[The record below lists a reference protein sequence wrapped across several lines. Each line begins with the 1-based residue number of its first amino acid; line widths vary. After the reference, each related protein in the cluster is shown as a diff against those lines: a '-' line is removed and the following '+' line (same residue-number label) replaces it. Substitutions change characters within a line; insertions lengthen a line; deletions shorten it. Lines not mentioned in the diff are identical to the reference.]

1 LRFEFHQ
8 FAGFDA
14 DASTLCRASTGVA
27 GNNAGGKR
35 VLDDRRIGI
44 QNLRTHQQTKP
55 GHSEGSLVADTSVP
69 WWKRQARAFAAV
81 ALTLAA
87 FAAAY
92 FVEHPV
98 VANVGDLA
106 WQFAFSR
113 RPLPEVPGP
122 AIRQIRTTH
131 PDYRHISLFWSHIG
145 AAAALND
152 LDGDG
157 LPNDVCYVDTRT
169 DQVIVAPVP
178 GTGDRYKP
186 FALDFNAGPA
196 KLFDR
201 ATMAPLGCLPGDL
214 DEDGRIDLIVY
225 FAGRTPVL
233 LLSRPAEGG
242 DNQLSGKNFVPVDII
257 PGGDLFVT
265 GSATLADLD
274 GDGHLDLV
282 IVNYNRDGSAIFDP
296 NATTPVAMPD
306 SFSRAFNGGGIH
318 IYRCLSQEKN
328 GSRTVGCAE
337 VVDALPRDLPKGWGL
352 AVAACDIDGDLLPEL
367 YVANDF
373 GPDRLLW
380 NRSTPGRMRFDVVEG
395 ERSLNKASSKAVGRD
410 SFKGMGVDFAD
421 LNGDRVPDI
430 FVSNITT
437 KLGFQE
443 GQLVFLSTGST
454 VDKLAKGV
462 APYVEAGESLGLA
475 RSGWAWD
482 AKLDDFN
489 NDGVLEAVQAL
500 GYLKGRTSRWP
511 EMQEAGFM
519 NDRLAASPYYWP
531 SLLLSDDIAGR
542 ERNAF
547 YVRAGTRYVNISD
560 KIGFG
565 EDNPSRGIAI
575 ADVDGDGKLD
585 MVVANMWGPATYYHN
600 ECRQCGDFLGL
611 HLRLPVAKGEVAG
624 TIVRPGHPGKDVAV
638 RPAIGAAVTVTRA
651 DGPVLT
657 RQVDGG
663 NGHSGKRSP
672 DLHFGLGANTGPVRV
687 DIRWRDANGHP
698 RHETH
703 QLAPGWHTVVLGSD
717 G

>member
-1 LRFEFHQ
+1 VS
-8 FAGFDA
+8 D
-14 DASTLCRASTGVA
+14 
-27 GNNAGGKR
+27 
-35 VLDDRRIGI
+35 IG
-44 QNLRTHQQTKP
+44 
-55 GHSEGSLVADTSVP
+55 VP
-69 WWKRQARAFAAV
+69 WWKRQARTFAAM

-87 FAAAY
+87 FAVAY
-92 FVEHPV
+92 LVEHPV
-98 VANVGDLA
+98 AANVDDLA
-106 WQFAFSR
+106 WQFAFSH

-122 AIRQIRTTH
+122 VIRQIRITH
-131 PDYRHISLFWSHIG
+131 PDYRHIALFWSQLG

-157 LPNDVCYVDTRT
+157 LANDVCYVDTRT
-169 DQVIVAPVP
+169 DQVIIAPVP

-186 FALDFNAGPA
+186 FALDFNAGAA

-214 DEDGRIDLIVY
+214 DEDGRIDLVVY

-242 DNQLSGKNFVPVDII
+242 DSQLNAKNFVPVDIM
-257 PGGDLFVT
+257 PGGALFVT
-265 GSATLADLD
+265 ASATLADLD

-282 IVNYNRDGSAIFDP
+282 IVNYNADGSAIFDP

-306 SFSRAFNGGGIH
+306 SLSRAFNGGGIH
-318 IYRCLSQEKN
+318 IYRCLPQEKN
-328 GSRTVGCAE
+328 GSRTAGCSE
-337 VVDALPRDLPKGWGL
+337 VADALPSDLPKGWGL
-352 AVAACDIDGDLLPEL
+352 AVAASDIDSDLLPEL

-380 NRSTPGRMRFDVVEG
+380 NRSTPGRMRFEVVAG
-395 ERSLNKASSKAVGRD
+395 ERSLNKASSKVIGRD

-421 LNGDRVPDI
+421 LNGDGIPDI
-430 FVSNITT
+430 FVSNITS

-443 GQLVFLSTGST
+443 GQLVFLSTGASAE
-454 VDKLAKGV
+454 KLAKGV

-482 AKLDDFN
+482 VKLDDFN
-489 NDGVLEAVQAL
+489 NDGVLEVVQAL

-519 NDRLAASPYYWP
+519 NDGLVASPYYWP
-531 SLLLSDDIAGR
+531 SLLLGDDIAGR
-542 ERNAF
+542 ERNVFA
-547 YVRAGTRYVNISD
+547 VRAGTRYVNIGP

-585 MVVANMWGPATYYHN
+585 MVVATMWGPATYYHN
-600 ECRQCGDFLGL
+600 ECRECGNFLGL
-611 HLRLPVAKGEVAG
+611 HLRLPVAKNAPFSTV
-624 TIVRPGHPGKDVAV
+624 VQSGHPSKDLPA

-651 DGPVLT
+651 DGSVLA

-672 DLHFGLGANTGPVRV
+672 DLHFGLGKDTGLVRV
-687 DIRWRDANGHP
+687 EIKWRDVNGHP
-698 RHETH
+698 RHETY